1 MEWVK
6 RNGAAFGGD
15 INRVT
20 IFGESAGAGSVSNH
34 LVSPKSQGLFHR
46 AISESGPIADWTAE
60 TFNTSVAKYVRTFV
74 CEWELSLD
82 AVDGVVVVILQ
93 RSRSTWVAVAL
104 CATMRMRPCWRACET
119 RARRLWR

>member
-1 MEWVK
+1 VVAQDQRFSMEWVK

-60 TFNTSVAKYVRTFV
+60 TFNMSAAKYIRMYH
-74 CEWELSLD
+74 SL
-82 AVDGVVVVILQ
+82 
-93 RSRSTWVAVAL
+93 
-104 CATMRMRPCWRACET
+104 
-119 RARRLWR
+119 